1 MMSFEG
7 ARSVLPRRALQ
18 LVKSKRADIA
28 YVRTCLSI
36 ERKAGFADD
45 LIAQNLFLYV
55 GRLSGA
61 GLCKR
66 FE

>member
-1 MMSFEG
+1 MISFEG

-18 LVKSKRADIA
+18 LLKSKRAGIA
-28 YVRTCLSI
+28 YVRTFLPI

-45 LIAQNLFLYV
+45 LIAQNLLLYI
-55 GRLSGA
+55 GGLSGV